1 MSCIESKNT
10 NEEFISG
17 VVNMPVKKKPALRKT
32 SVPILEVFTNPHP
45 GRQYTI
51 EIIQPEFTSV
61 CPQTGQPD
69 FGTVTL
75 TYIPDKACLEL
86 KSLKHYL
93 QQYRNQGIFYEDI
106 TNRILDDLVAA
117 CQPMHMQVHSCW
129 SARGGIRTNVTAE
142 YTQPV
147 RAKK

>member
-17 VVNMPVKKKPALRKT
+17 VVNMPAKKKPALRKT
-32 SVPILEVFTNPHP
+32 GVPILEVFTNPHP

-117 CQPMHMQVHSCW
+117 CRPKQMRVHSCW

-147 RAKK
+147 RTKK

>member
-1 MSCIESKNT
+1 MAT
-10 NEEFISG
+10 
-17 VVNMPVKKKPALRKT
+17 KKKPALRKT
-32 SVPILEVFTNPHP
+32 GVPILEVFTNPHP

-86 KSLKHYL
+86 KSLKYYL

-106 TNRILDDLVAA
+106 TNRILDDLVVA
-117 CQPMHMQVHSCW
+117 CRPRQMRVHSCW

>member
-1 MSCIESKNT
+1 
-10 NEEFISG
+10 
-17 VVNMPVKKKPALRKT
+17 MPAKKKPALRKT

-75 TYIPDKACLEL
+75 TYIPNKACLEL

-117 CQPMHMQVHSCW
+117 CRPLQMRVHSCW